1 MAVTG
6 EVTQA
11 GGVAHMTFDN
21 ASKVDYIMVQQA
33 GLLLVD
39 DTRCAGGAVATSIY
53 ADKLAF
59 CG

>member
-6 EVTQA
+6 EVTPT
-11 GGVAHMTFDN
+11 GGVAHLTFDN

-33 GLLLVD
+33 GSLLVD
-39 DTRCAGGAVATSIY
+39 DTRCAGGDVSTSIY
-53 ADKLAF
+53 ANKLAF